1 MSRKPVE
8 EGGCQCG
15 KVRYALYQPPR
26 RAGICHCRMCQ
37 KATGNYFAPLANV
50 EIGDFEVTKGKMAT
64 FASSTI
70 ATRGFCRDCGTPLT
84 FSYTE
89 MPSISVMMGS
99 MDNPDCIAP
108 SQQFGQ
114 ESRRIH
120 LDTAVANEAHVIEDL
135 MPEEMAAK
143 LKSHQK

>member
-26 RAGICHCRMCQ
+26 RASICHCRMCQ

-50 EIGDFEVTKGKMAT
+50 EISDFEVTKGEMAT

-84 FSYTE
+84 FSYVE
-89 MPSISVMMGS
+89 LPDISVMMGS
-99 MDNPDCIAP
+99 LDNPDCIAP
-108 SQQFGQ
+108 SKQFGL
-114 ESRRIH
+114 EARSIH
-120 LDTAVANEAHVIEDL
+120 LDTALSNEAHVTEDL
-135 MPEEMAAK
+135 MPEEWAKK
-143 LKSHQK
+143 LKSHQQ